1 MNVYILTIKISCGL
15 TKFSY
20 SPMIDKELL
29 DIIVCPETKQDL
41 VLAEPGLIERINQL
55 IENGELRNRSKQ
67 KVEEKIDGGLIRKED
82 RKYLYPIRGDIP
94 ILLIDESISLEELSN
109 R

>member
-1 MNVYILTIKISCGL
+1 
-15 TKFSY
+15 
-20 SPMIDKELL
+20 MIDKELL

-41 VLAEPGLIERINQL
+41 ILAEPGLIEKINLL
-55 IENGELRNRSKQ
+55 IEKGELRNRSKQ
-67 KVEEKIDGGLIRKED
+67 TVTEKIDGGLIRKDD
-82 RKYLYPIRGDIP
+82 RKYLYPIRDDIP

>member
-1 MNVYILTIKISCGL
+1 M
-15 TKFSY
+15 
-20 SPMIDKELL
+20 L

-41 VLAEPGLIERINQL
+41 VLAEPGLIEKINLL
-55 IENGELRNRSKQ
+55 IEKGELRNRSKQ
-67 KVEEKIDGGLIRKED
+67 TVTEKIDGGLIRKED
-82 RKYLYPIRGDIP
+82 RKYLYPIRDDIP